1 MSSEFN
7 NVKQRFLPINESALQ
22 GLEHETRITD
32 FLIINERGE
41 HENNC
46 LYHVYLIKHK
56 ETQVEYIIKAF
67 DKRQLPHYAES
78 PYFKKGI
85 EIIYNINHPNI
96 SKYFGHFEDNLYCYF
111 IMEYNNRG
119 NLYNLW
125 PKDKKKKISQK
136 VCASI
141 IKDII
146 SGIYFLHNMKPPIIH
161 RNIKPENIFITK
173 DLIAKINDYAWKSYI
188 INNKYSYYKFESPI
202 YYPPEKIY
210 DGIYNEKGD
219 IWCIGV
225 LLFELLTLNIPFQG
239 NDIDTLKDNIR
250 NVKIQWP
257 KDINNEAKDLIKK
270 ILKKNPNERISLEEM
285 IKHPFITKYYP
296 DAEKCL
302 IKPEEGVKYKP
313 FIICKDEPKTW
324 KSEKIV

>member
-1 MSSEFN
+1 MSSEFF

-22 GLEHETRITD
+22 GLEHEARITD
-32 FLIINERGE
+32 FIIINERGD
-41 HENNC
+41 NKNSS
-46 LYHVYLIKHK
+46 YHVYLIKHK

-67 DKRQLPHYAES
+67 DKRLLPDYVES

-85 EIIYNINHPNI
+85 QIIYNINHPNI
-96 SKYFGHFEDNLYCYF
+96 SKLFGHFEDNLYCYF
-111 IMEYNNRG
+111 ITEYFDHG
-119 NLYNLW
+119 NLYNLI
-125 PKDKKKKISQK
+125 PIDKKKRLNAK

-146 SGIYFLHNMKPPIIH
+146 SGVYFLHNMKPPIIH
-161 RNIKPENIFITK
+161 GNIKPENILLTK
-173 DLIAKINDYAWKSYI
+173 DLIPKINDYAWNSYI
-188 INNKYSYYKFESPI
+188 TKKENRYFKFEIPI

-210 DGIYNEKGD
+210 DDEYNEAGD

-225 LLFELLTLNIPFQG
+225 LLFELLTSNIPFQG
-239 NDIDTLKDNIR
+239 NDIDTLKYNIH
-250 NVKIQWP
+250 NVKISWP

-285 IKHPFITKYYP
+285 IRHPFITQYYP

-313 FIICKDEPKTW
+313 FIICKDDPKTW
-324 KSEKIV
+324 KPEKI